1 MSDLGNFLFNV
12 MILVVTAVVLNMTIL
27 ALVIA

>member
-1 MSDLGNFLFNV
+1 MSGLGNLLFNV

>member
-1 MSDLGNFLFNV
+1 MSGLGNFLFNV
-12 MILVVTAVVLNMTIL
+12 MILVVTTVVLNMTIL

>member
-1 MSDLGNFLFNV
+1 MSSLGNFLFNV
-12 MILVVTAVVLNMTIL
+12 MILVVMAVVLNMTML